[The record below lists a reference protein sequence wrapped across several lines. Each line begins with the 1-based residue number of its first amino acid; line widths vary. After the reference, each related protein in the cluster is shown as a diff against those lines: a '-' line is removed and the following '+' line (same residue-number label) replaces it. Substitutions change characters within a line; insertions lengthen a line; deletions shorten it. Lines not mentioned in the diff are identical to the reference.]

1 MQKMVDFGDQG
12 FFKDNSI
19 ITVIGDYNAEAISQ
33 QVTYDKINEK
43 IVGEKTA
50 HQRTGGW

>member
-1 MQKMVDFGDQG
+1 MVDFGDQG

-19 ITVIGDYNAEAISQ
+19 ITLIGDYEATAVPTQI
-33 QVTYDKINEK
+33 TYDQIGEK
-43 IVGEKTA
+43 VQGEKTS